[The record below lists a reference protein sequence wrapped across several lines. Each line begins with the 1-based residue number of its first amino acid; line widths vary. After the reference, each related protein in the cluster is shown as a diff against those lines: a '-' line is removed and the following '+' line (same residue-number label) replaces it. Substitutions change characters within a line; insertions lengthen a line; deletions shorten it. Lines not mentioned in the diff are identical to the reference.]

1 MLGRVLPYLTY
12 MQGKLTK
19 GVAARE
25 LRLLCVFCRELVT
38 DAVEQLYIALLGILP
53 ESRDKRPRHGTS
65 RLRSNGSIGT
75 AGKEC

>member
-19 GVAARE
+19 GMTAGE
-25 LRLLCVFCRELVT
+25 LRLLCVFCSELVS
-38 DAVEQLYIALLGILP
+38 DAVEQLHVALLRILL

-65 RLRSNGSIGT
+65 SL
-75 AGKEC
+75 